1 MPLKKIQFRAGVNRE
16 NTRYTNEMGWY
27 ESQLV
32 RFRQGTPEVIG
43 GWIPLTNVTYLGV
56 CRALFD
62 WITLGGAKE
71 VAVGT
76 NLKYYIEQG
85 AQYYDITPI
94 AETTTGGATFTA
106 TDGLSTLVVH
116 DDDYNSY
123 VVGDFV
129 TFSGAVSLGGN
140 ITATVLNQEYQI
152 LSVDPTTGD
161 YTIDTGVTANASDVG
176 DGGASVVAAY
186 QINVGP
192 EFQIPRV
199 GWGAGMWGSGTWGI
213 GTSTDLEI
221 RLWTQSNYG
230 EDLIFGPRY
239 GGIYYWDASAGVTNN
254 RAVLLQDVMTSYDVP
269 TIQQVIL
276 VSDVSRFVFAFG
288 CNEIGSSTLDPMLI
302 RWSDQEDAWNWT
314 TDPTNQA
321 GEIRLSHGSE
331 ISTAIQTRQE
341 ILVWTDIALYALQY
355 VGAPV
360 VWQTQLMSDN
370 ISIMGPN
377 ATATAAGKVYWMGK
391 DKFYV
396 YDGTA
401 QTLRCDLRRYI
412 FDDINLE
419 QSYQVCA
426 GTNEGF
432 NEIWWFYCSA
442 GSVVVDKYVV
452 YNYLEDVWYYGEMGR
467 TAWLDAT
474 TTGGKPL
481 AATYDNTLVTHENG
495 LNDNTTGTNN
505 AINAYIVSSEWDAD
519 DGHNFSFMYRM
530 LPDITFQNSTATNPT
545 ATLTV
550 TPMRNSGSGYN
561 VPPSVAGSS
570 SANVVR
576 TAIVPI
582 EEFTGQVFIRVR
594 GRQFTFKIESNQ
606 LNTTWQLG
614 SPRCDIRNDGRR

>member
-1 MPLKKIQFRAGVNRE
+1 MLKAVTFKPGVNRE
-16 NTRYTNEMGWY
+16 NTRYYNETGWY

-32 RFRQGTPEVIG
+32 RFRQGSPEVIG
-43 GWIPLTNVTYLGV
+43 GWTPLTTATFLGT

-62 WITLGGAKE
+62 WVSLGGAKLI
-71 VAVGT
+71 AVGT

-94 AETTTGGATFTA
+94 AETTTGGATFAA
-106 TDGLSTLVVH
+106 TDGLTTLVVH
-116 DDDYNSY
+116 DDDYNEY

-140 ITATVLNQEYQI
+140 ITAAVLNQEYQI
-152 LSVDPTTGD
+152 ISIDPVTGD

-199 GWGAGMWGSGTWGI
+199 GWGAGTWGSGAWGV
-213 GTSTDLEI
+213 GVSSDLEL
-221 RLWTQSNYG
+221 RLWSQANYG

-239 GGIYYWDASAGVTNN
+239 GPIYYWDVTGGVTNN
-254 RAVLLQDVMTSYDVP
+254 RAILLQDVTTSYDVP
-269 TIQQVIL
+269 VTQHYIL

-288 CNEIGSSTLDPMLI
+288 CNPIGSSAADPMLI

-314 TDPTNQA
+314 PAATNQA

-331 ISTAIQTRQE
+331 ISTALQTRQE
-341 ILVWTDIALYALQY
+341 ILVWTDIALYSLQY

-360 VWQTQLMSDN
+360 VWNTQLMSDN
-370 ISIMGPN
+370 ISIIGPN
-377 ATATAAGKVYWMGK
+377 AAATAAGKVYWMGK

-396 YDGTA
+396 YDGNVN
-401 QTLRCDLRRYI
+401 TLRCDLRRYI
-412 FDDINLE
+412 YDDIDLD
-419 QSYQVCA
+419 QGYQVCS

-432 NEIWWFYCSA
+432 NEIWWFYCSLN
-442 GSVVVDKYVV
+442 STVVDKYVI
-452 YNYLEDVWYYGEMGR
+452 YNYQEDIWSYGELGR

-481 AATYDNTLVTHENG
+481 AATYNHTLVTHEVG
-495 LNDNTTGTNN
+495 CCDNTTGTNV
-505 AINAYIVSSEWDAD
+505 AMHAWITSAEFDAD

-530 LPDITFQNSTATNPT
+530 LPDLTFQNSTATNPT
-545 ATLTV
+545 ATITV
-550 TPMRNSGSGYN
+550 TPLRNSGAGYN
-561 VPPSVAGSS
+561 DPASVAGSS
-570 SANVVR
+570 NAQVVR
-576 TAIVPI
+576 TAIVPV
-582 EEFTGQVFIRVR
+582 EQFTGQVFVRVR
-594 GRQFTFKIESNQ
+594 GRQFVFKIESNQ
-606 LNTTWQLG
+606 LGTTWQLG
-614 SPRCDIRNDGRR
+614 KMRLDLRNDGRR